1 MKRDDETEA
10 ERKRRIAIFLM
21 MRERDTNPPK
31 PPRRTTIA
39 QEHDLWKTREAR
51 KEARNG

>member
-1 MKRDDETEA
+1 MKRTDETEA

-21 MRERDTNPPK
+21 LRNQEKKK

-39 QEHDLWKTREAR
+39 QEHDLFKAREAR
-51 KEARNG
+51 REARHG

>member
-21 MRERDTNPPK
+21 LRNQEKKK
-31 PPRRTTIA
+31 PPRRATMLQDA
-39 QEHDLWKTREAR
+39 QIFKDRESR
-51 KEARNG
+51 RSYDG